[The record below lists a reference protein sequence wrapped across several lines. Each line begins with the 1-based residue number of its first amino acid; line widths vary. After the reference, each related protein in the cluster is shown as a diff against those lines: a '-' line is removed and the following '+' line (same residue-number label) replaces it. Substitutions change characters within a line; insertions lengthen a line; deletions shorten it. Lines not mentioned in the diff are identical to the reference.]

1 MNGKIGNPNGTN
13 LLLKYDESYH
23 ASVFESIVEVGN
35 TCFNHSTT
43 TDIDTI
49 QAVWLP
55 NLPFQKCTCAIQL

>member
-49 QAVWLP
+49 QAV
-55 NLPFQKCTCAIQL
+55 